1 MRPILTG
8 FGVVLCSSIGTEL
21 GTDYEQERSL
31 RIETHLSLELE
42 TVDFSMTRNGE
53 PVEASFGA
61 DATSEEERHIV
72 QLDHI
77 QAGTKGRPTHVRRTF
92 DTLEG
97 TASMTFGE
105 NELDSEAECPLEGV
119 VLDLIVDEEDELS
132 LEIVD
137 GEADDEWLVGHRPEL
152 ALDALLPQDEVAEGD
167 SWDLESESIARA
179 LGIDVAPVLFQR
191 AEPEEGEGGGGRR
204 GGRFGGGG
212 SLESLSH
219 IEWEGEAT
227 LTAASV
233 DRDGVACA
241 EIEISI
247 EGTGDVPQPEG
258 GFGGGRR
265 RMPRDTRGTAVALVA
280 SAVPA
285 VFAVP
290 VQGENTISV
299 KLEGTLY
306 FALEARRPLSMHLR
320 GEVET
325 ERNMERSNGDFSM
338 SMYSLREGV
347 LEYEITIK
355 DEE

>member
-1 MRPILTG
+1 
-8 FGVVLCSSIGTEL
+8 
-21 GTDYEQERSL
+21 
-31 RIETHLSLELE
+31 
-42 TVDFSMTRNGE
+42 
-53 PVEASFGA
+53 
-61 DATSEEERHIV
+61 
-72 QLDHI
+72 
-77 QAGTKGRPTHVRRTF
+77 
-92 DTLEG
+92 
-97 TASMTFGE
+97 
-105 NELDSEAECPLEGV
+105 
-119 VLDLIVDEEDELS
+119 
-132 LEIVD
+132 
-137 GEADDEWLVGHRPEL
+137 
-152 ALDALLPQDEVAEGD
+152 
-167 SWDLESESIARA
+167 
-179 LGIDVAPVLFQR
+179 
-191 AEPEEGEGGGGRR
+191 
-204 GGRFGGGG
+204 
-212 SLESLSH
+212 LSH

-285 VFAVP
+285 
-290 VQGENTISV
+290 QGENTISV

-306 FALEARRPLSMHLR
+306 FALEALRPLSMHLR